1 MPSHRRWELELRR
14 CSRAMVFVPL
24 PVYPLLTQAD
34 THVPRTRPTGVR
46 RLLGLDIVRG
56 VVVFLMAKASG
67 EH

>member
-1 MPSHRRWELELRR
+1 
-14 CSRAMVFVPL
+14 MVFVPL